1 MKKIDALLKKVELF
15 ERLAVYGD
23 RKSFLQALAQQP
35 TNWSDV
41 ARREGDLPEDHSI
54 PAPKPIPEVNVED
67 LKSSIPTVPV
77 ESLSVAKPAAPAGPN
92 VSPAALYTIQNFINK
107 DMVNEWAPVTPD
119 GKWGPETANR
129 ILQWGK
135 KNNLNVGLQQ
145 LVDMLKARAMG
156 AGVANQINP
165 GSNLEQSKKYL

>member
-41 ARREGDLPEDHSI
+41 ARQEGDLKEDHSI
-54 PAPKPIPEVNVED
+54 PPPRPIPEVNVED

-77 ESLSVAKPAAPAGPN
+77 ESLPVAKPAAPAGP
-92 VSPAALYTIQNFINK
+92 SITPAALMDVQKYLNQMIPYSEIA
-107 DMVNEWAPVTPD
+107 ED
-119 GKWGPETANR
+119 GKWGPQTAK
-129 ILQWGK
+129 LLLEWAK
-135 KNNLNVGLQQ
+135 KNNYNVGIQQ
-145 LVDMLKARAMG
+145 LVDMAKSQSAGADARKQLSD
-156 AGVANQINP
+156 VP
-165 GSNLEQSKKYL
+165 TPNLDLAKKYL